1 MTPQA
6 HAASSEQNGSEQ
18 NGSEQSTQVIVSE
31 LIVRSLAPEDW
42 KEFRGLRLKAL
53 EENPIAY
60 GIAVTDESVR
70 SDEEWKSICQDAYNG
85 KGKWYFIAEYK
96 NRLVGIIGAHE
107 QNGTYMRHLVE
118 IVGAYVDPDFRRCGV
133 MKQLFYT
140 LKNSLLETPH
150 VEQLI
155 AWVTL
160 HEHQTGKYVFEC
172 FNFKYAGKLSR
183 VTKYNGQYYDCC
195 WLEASLRDERL

>member
-1 MTPQA
+1 MNSIID
-6 HAASSEQNGSEQ
+6 AASSNSNDFTHTIQVKNSE
-18 NGSEQSTQVIVSE
+18 VI
-31 LIVRSLAPEDW
+31 IRSLTSEDW
-42 KEFRGLRLKAL
+42 KEFRDLRLKAL

-70 SDEEWKSICQDAYNG
+70 SDEDWKAICQDAHNG

-96 NRLVGIIGAHE
+96 GRLVGIVGAQE
-107 QNGTYMRHLVE
+107 QNGSYMSHLVE

-133 MKQLFYT
+133 MKQLFYA
-140 LKNSLLETPH
+140 LKNRLLETSH

-172 FNFKYAGKLSR
+172 FSFKYAGKLSR
-183 VTKYNGQYYDCC
+183 VTKYDGQYYDCC
-195 WLEASLRDERL
+195 WLESSLRNEE

>member
-1 MTPQA
+1 MTSQA
-6 HAASSEQNGSEQ
+6 DAASSNQNS
-18 NGSEQSTQVIVSE
+18 STQIIQAILPE
-31 LIVRSLAPEDW
+31 IIIRSLTSEDW
-42 KEFRGLRLKAL
+42 KKFRDLRLKAL

-70 SDEEWKSICQDAYNG
+70 SDEDWKAICQDAYNG

-96 NRLVGIIGAHE
+96 GRLVGIVGAQE
-107 QNGTYMRHLVE
+107 QNGSYMRHLVE
-118 IVGAYVDPDFRRCGV
+118 IVGAYVEPDFRRYGV
-133 MKQLFYT
+133 MKQLFYA
-140 LKNSLLETPH
+140 LKNCLLEISH

-160 HEHQTGKYVFEC
+160 HEHQIGKYVFEY

-183 VTKYNGQYYDCC
+183 VTKYDGQYYDCC
-195 WLEASLRDERL
+195 WLEASLRDK